1 MEQGWVCIEIGCPS
15 DEADE
20 LAAEAAMTFGVGVEV
35 LAGGVRLYLKEEVF
49 FGEGKQKLEA
59 MLTDL
64 QPATVEERH
73 PKYSISTLEE
83 EDWLEGWKLHFK
95 PLRVGRHLIVAPTW
109 EEVHPG
115 PGDRVIRLD
124 PGRAFGTGHHETT
137 RLCLEWLEEWAKG
150 QQASQPRSLL
160 DVGTGSG
167 ILAITAALLG
177 FHPITAVD
185 NDPEAIEVA
194 KENIRLNGVAD
205 SITLRPGSVGE
216 LHSRFDVVMANIQ
229 ASPLVEMADLLA
241 SCLNDSARLV
251 LSGILLDQGEQVQ
264 VAYEAKGLKLHC
276 RAIAGEWCLLVFESL
291 KEGLKGCSKWQ
302 REGGSPLEKTSD

>member
-1 MEQGWVCIEIGCPS
+1 MEQRWVCIEIRCPS

-20 LAAEAAMTFGVGVEV
+20 LAAETAMTFGVGVET

-49 FGEGKQKLEA
+49 FGDGKQKLEA
-59 MLTDL
+59 MLANL
-64 QPATVEERH
+64 QPAAVEERH

-95 PLRVGRHLIVAPTW
+95 PLRVGKHLIVAPTW

-115 PGDRVIRLD
+115 PGDRVIRVD

-137 RLCLEWLEEWAKG
+137 RLCLEWIEEWAEH
-150 QQASQPRSLL
+150 QQASPPKSLL

-185 NDPEAIEVA
+185 NDREAIEVA
-194 KENIRLNGVAD
+194 KENICLNGVAD
-205 SITLRPGSVGE
+205 SITLRLGSVADLNG
-216 LHSRFDVVMANIQ
+216 RFDVVMANIQ
-229 ASPLVEMADLLA
+229 ASPLVQMAGLLA
-241 SCLNDSARLV
+241 RCMNDSARLV
-251 LSGILLDQGEQVQ
+251 LSGILLDQKEQVQ
-264 VAYEAKGLKLHC
+264 AAYEAKGLRLHS
-276 RAIAGEWCLLVFESL
+276 RNIAGEWCLLV
-291 KEGLKGCSKWQ
+291 
-302 REGGSPLEKTSD
+302 LE